1 MNDVIALGVL
11 VLVFLVAT
19 VRSINMGALALVAA
33 AVVGVTVFDVGP
45 AEVVGGF
52 PATLFVILV
61 GVTYLFALAKNNG
74 TVDWMVHASVRAV
87 RGRVALVPWAMFG
100 ICAVIAGIGAAT
112 PATVAIVAPVGMG
125 FAARYRIS
133 PVLMGMAITLGATGG
148 SFSPIGIFGAITN
161 GVVDDNDLPGN
172 PALLFALSVISCF
185 VITALAFVLFG
196 GRELI
201 SRGRDVEAESEIS
214 EAAVAASRT
223 ATRSTVT
230 GTPDAAVERAR
241 SGGVTTGAQPA
252 EDDDTRLNT
261 ERILTLVGLAFLAIS
276 ALLLKFDVGFTALG
290 VAVVLT
296 LIYPESAK
304 GAVDKIAW
312 GTVLLVGGIVT
323 YVTLLQDQGTVDWL
337 GEQVAGVGAP
347 LLAALLICLIGA
359 VVSAFASTTGIL
371 GALIPLAVPFLLTG
385 QIGAVGVVIALAI
398 SSSVVDIS
406 PFSTNGAL
414 CVANAEPR
422 ERDLVFRQLMR
433 WGMSLV
439 VVAPLVTWGLLVAPG
454 WL

>member
-1 MNDVIALGVL
+1 MNDIIALGVL
-11 VLVFLVAT
+11 ALVFLVAT

-45 AEVVGGF
+45 DEVVGGF
-52 PATLFVILV
+52 PANLFVILV

-74 TVDWMVHASVRAV
+74 TVDWMVHASVRGV

-125 FAARYRIS
+125 FAARYKIS

-161 GVVDDNDLPGN
+161 GVVSKNDLPGN
-172 PALLFALSVISCF
+172 PALLFAMSVLSCF
-185 VITALAFVLFG
+185 AITLVAFLLFG
-196 GRELI
+196 GRELL
-201 SRGRDVEAESEIS
+201 SRGRDAGAESEIG

-223 ATRSTVT
+223 ATRSVVT
-230 GTPDAAVERAR
+230 GTPEAAVERAR
-241 SGGVTTGAQPA
+241 TGGVAVDAGPV
-252 EDDDTRLNT
+252 DDDNRLNI
-261 ERILTLVGLAFLAIS
+261 ERILTLVGLAFLAVS
-276 ALLLKFDVGFTALG
+276 ALVLKFDVGFTALG

-296 LIYPESAK
+296 LIFPSSAK

-323 YVTLLQDQGTVDWL
+323 YVSLLQDQGTVEWL
-337 GEQVAGVGAP
+337 GAQVAGVGAP

-385 QIGAVGVVIALAI
+385 QIGAVGVVIALGI